1 MALAGHQ
8 GLGEIT
14 TMVRV
19 EAVSTNAEHSF
30 SKLNTDVIQLV
41 RERGVEDDAHFG
53 LTVQHLH
60 LIKKDP
66 SRTNLRQVHL
76 IAIER
81 INEWNRLGH
90 RVRCGSLG
98 ENITTSGVDLEYLP
112 AGTRMRFQS
121 GAEILLTGL
130 RKPCH
135 QVDKFS
141 RGLLKL
147 TMADSKQ
154 SEVPYTIGV
163 MGVVLNTG
171 DVVSGEEIQ
180 VCLPPEPHQLMVKV

>member
-8 GLGEIT
+8 GLAKMT
-14 TMVRV
+14 TRVRV
-19 EAVSTNAEHSF
+19 EAVSTSAEHSF
-30 SKLNTDVIQLV
+30 SKVNTDVIQLV

-53 LTVQHLH
+53 QTVQHLH

-66 SRTNLRQVHL
+66 SRANLRQVHL

-81 INEWNRLGH
+81 INEWNKLGH
-90 RVRCGSLG
+90 WVRCGSLG
-98 ENITTSGVDLEYLP
+98 ENITTSGVDLEHLP
-112 AGTRMRFQS
+112 AGTRMQFQS

-141 RGLLKL
+141 AGLLKL
-147 TMADSKQ
+147 TVSGTEDT
-154 SEVPYTIGV
+154 EIPYRIGV
-163 MGVVLNTG
+163 MGIVLETG
-171 DVVSGEEIQ
+171 EVRKGEEIQ
-180 VCLPPEPHQLMVKV
+180 LHLPAEPYNAMEKV

>member
-1 MALAGHQ
+1 MTAK
-8 GLGEIT
+8 
-14 TMVRV
+14 VRV
-19 EAVSTNAEHSF
+19 EAVSTNTEHGF
-30 SKLNTDVIQLV
+30 SKVNTHVIQLV
-41 RERGVEDDAHFG
+41 RGRGVEDDAHFG
-53 LTVQHLH
+53 QTVQHLH

-66 SRTNLRQVHL
+66 NRNNLRQVHL
-76 IAIER
+76 IALER

-90 RVRCGSLG
+90 PVRCGSLG
-98 ENITTSGVDLEYLP
+98 ENITTSGVDLEQLP

-141 RGLLKL
+141 KGLLKL

>member
-1 MALAGHQ
+1 MT
-8 GLGEIT
+8 ER
-14 TMVRV
+14 VRV
-19 EAVSTNAEHSF
+19 KAVSTNAEHSF
-30 SKLNTDVIQLV
+30 SKVNTDVIQLV

-53 LTVQHLH
+53 QTVQHLH
-60 LIKKDP
+60 LIEKDP
-66 SRTNLRQVHL
+66 SRANLRQVHL

-98 ENITTSGVDLEYLP
+98 ENITTSGVDLEHLP

-141 RGLLKL
+141 KGLLKL
-147 TMADSKQ
+147 TIADSND
-154 SEVPYTIGV
+154 SDVPYKIGV
-163 MGVVLNTG
+163 MGIVVVAG
-171 DVVSGEEIQ
+171 EVVRGEEIKLI
-180 VCLPPEPHQLMVKV
+180 LPPAPHEPMTKV